1 MDLTLPVRVTFCPW
15 WCGSGR
21 SMDSELVCKLVI
33 LWQLSVS
40 LLPADELLRF
50 GGQGLALEGRER
62 PDAGLDAGES
72 VHRSG
77 VLPYSGLLP
86 PLCPPMLPRLPV
98 PEEGESRLA
107 CRASVPWGLPSADGH
122 LPESG
127 VPGELGLLLALLP
140 NNLGKVIRQSC
151 TLLHRIELISQTVY
165 TWKNVNVTSQFHSG
179 ACIISLARFYSNI
192 ISGGS
197 AYGYLCK
204 APAITVNSLRWC
216 KQIQLYTSASQSRGA
231 QHADMFLNGH
241 A

>member
-1 MDLTLPVRVTFCPW
+1 MPFIKQSHTIWRIYFTYPSERVDLTLPVRVTFGPW

-40 LLPADELLRF
+40 LLPAEELLRF
-50 GGQGLALEGRER
+50 GGQGRALEGRER

-140 NNLGKVIRQSC
+140 NNLWKVIRQK
-151 TLLHRIELISQTVY
+151 TALI
-165 TWKNVNVTSQFHSG
+165 WVNENLFY
-179 ACIISLARFYSNI
+179 II
-192 ISGGS
+192 
-197 AYGYLCK
+197 
-204 APAITVNSLRWC
+204 
-216 KQIQLYTSASQSRGA
+216 
-231 QHADMFLNGH
+231 M
-241 A
+241 

>member
-1 MDLTLPVRVTFCPW
+1 MDFTLPVRVTFGPW

-50 GGQGLALEGRER
+50 GGQGRALEGRER

-140 NNLGKVIRQSC
+140 NNLEKAIRIY
-151 TLLHRIELISQTVY
+151 TLLHRI
-165 TWKNVNVTSQFHSG
+165 
-179 ACIISLARFYSNI
+179 
-192 ISGGS
+192 
-197 AYGYLCK
+197 
-204 APAITVNSLRWC
+204 
-216 KQIQLYTSASQSRGA
+216 
-231 QHADMFLNGH
+231 
-241 A
+241 